1 MRRQLIILVGLF
13 IVVGLLSFGCTR
25 YATTQQLQ
33 ELDDTQAAALAAEKT
48 LVEKEMEK
56 AGWEKKLA
64 KKNAE
69 LKAKEKEKEQVERN
83 LGK

>member
-1 MRRQLIILVGLF
+1 MRRQLTFLIGLF

-48 LVEKEMEK
+48 LKEKTKEK
-56 AGWEKKLA
+56 AEWQQKVA
-64 KKNAE
+64 KKEAE
-69 LKAKEKEKEQVERN
+69 LDAKKKEKEQVDKN